1 MFLAIPRDRPGVRY
15 SNVEEERYAT
25 WPQ

>member
-1 MFLAIPRDRPGVRY
+1 MFLAIPRDRPGVRC
-15 SNVEEERYAT
+15 SNVEGERYAS

>member
-15 SNVEEERYAT
+15 SNVEGERYAT